1 MSDASPMHLDTDRVP
16 ALSSPAWKKRS
27 VLAVLLLVGALL
39 SLSAMGARPG
49 LPGGLWIGLLGICLA
64 AGSTLLL
71 FESFGPR
78 EMAARQVAARELL
91 WPALHASVALFLLW
105 GALRLAVLGVIPA
118 QTLVLS
124 IVVPLAFSWWV
135 GAVGTC
141 VGRLG
146 FLPDAERPLWQRH
159 GFWLIVLTTVV
170 YVPRLGSF
178 GLIDPWE
185 THYGEVAREIL
196 ARDDW
201 ISLWWAQDGWFWSKP
216 ILNFWAQAL
225 SFSAFGVPWGS
236 DQMLQG
242 IGIGRVPQP
251 EWAARLPIFLMAL
264 GGQQLL
270 YMGMRA
276 YVGRLAAF
284 LGALVLATTPY
295 WYLLAH
301 QSMVD
306 MAYVGP
312 LCAAMGCL
320 LLALHAEPTRR
331 VSSVQLRLSDVAG
344 SPRITLSGYHL
355 TFAALL
361 FLVLPQVLYLVSRN
375 LTLDWADLP
384 LRLRLHVDQVAS
396 GSPGNC
402 GLPGNAA
409 CQPDL
414 AGSRQSLQPAIL
426 ALLWATLAGLLLWLR
441 RGERRFARLCY
452 LGAWLLLGLS
462 FMGKGAPGFVLGLA
476 TLGAFVVVRGR
487 FAELRHMDLLG
498 LLLIT
503 ACVVMPW
510 FVQEYLR
517 HGSEFFERLFIHDM
531 YQRAFAHVHDT
542 NKGDDTSFRYYVWQ
556 LGYGLFPWSGL
567 AAAGTLYCVGR
578 TFWSSSEDDKE
589 GSARNL
595 TDVTYFCVLWQ
606 LCAFGMFS
614 VTGTKFHHYILPLVP
629 AVALL
634 TGVLLGSFL
643 ERARSFSRGP
653 NAMEGCAALGALV
666 ITLLVGRDLAVTRDG
681 DVEGGA
687 RFLQLFTYNYAR
699 SWPATLDYAG
709 VFWGFTAAAVVL
721 CLLMLAARTR
731 RLASLGM
738 CALSLLVSS
747 WAVNVYLVQISP
759 HWGQRET
766 LAEYYKQR
774 LGPEEPLVAYQ
785 LNWKGENFY
794 TGNNVPAF
802 VASGKRFTDWV
813 EAQQKSGVKVMFF
826 TTEHSRVATL
836 KRELGGS
843 REVEL
848 LTNESLN
855 DKFVLVRAVL

>member
-1 MSDASPMHLDTDRVP
+1 MHLDSDRAP
-16 ALSSPAWKKRS
+16 ALSSPTWKKRS
-27 VLAVLLLVGALL
+27 VLTALLLAGALL
-39 SLSAMGARPG
+39 ALVAMAARPG
-49 LPGGLWIGLLGICLA
+49 LPGGLWLGLLGTGLA
-64 AGSTLLL
+64 AGSALLL
-71 FESFGPR
+71 FDSFAPR
-78 EMAARQVAARELL
+78 ELVARQVAARELL
-91 WPALHASVALFLLW
+91 WPALHASMALLLLW
-105 GALRLAVLGVIPA
+105 GVLRLAVRGVIPA

-124 IVVPLAFSWWV
+124 ILVPLLFLWWV
-135 GAVGTC
+135 GALGTC
-141 VGRLG
+141 AGRLG
-146 FLPDAERPLWQRH
+146 FLPDPERPLWQRH

-196 ARDDW
+196 SRDDW

-225 SFSAFGVPWGS
+225 SFSALGVPWGS

-242 IGIGRVPQP
+242 IAAGRVPQP

-270 YMGMRA
+270 YVGMRA

-284 LGALVLATTPY
+284 LGGLVLATTPY

-320 LLALHAEPTRR
+320 LLALHADPARR
-331 VSSVQLRLSDVAG
+331 VSTVELRLSHAAG
-344 SPRITLSGYHL
+344 SPRVALSGYHL

-361 FLVLPQVLYLVSRN
+361 LLVLPQVLYLVSRN
-375 LTLDWADLP
+375 LTLDWAELP
-384 LRLRLHVDQVAS
+384 LRLRLHIDQVAS

-414 AGSRQSLQPAIL
+414 AGSRQSLQPALL
-426 ALLWATLAGLLLWLR
+426 ALVWTTIGGLLMWLR

-476 TLGAFVVVRGR
+476 TLGAFVVARGR
-487 FAELRHMDLLG
+487 SAELLRMDLLG

-510 FVQEYLR
+510 FIQEYLR

-567 AAAGTLYCVGR
+567 AAAGTLYCVGK
-578 TFWSSSEDDKE
+578 TFWSSSEDDSP
-589 GSARNL
+589 GSTRSL
-595 TDVTYFCVLWQ
+595 TDATYFCVLWQ

-629 AVALL
+629 AAALL

-643 ERARSFSRGP
+643 ERARSFSRTP
-653 NAMEGCAALGALV
+653 NVMEGCAALGALV
-666 ITLLVGRDLAVTRDG
+666 ITLLVGRDLAVTRAG

-699 SWPATLDYAG
+699 SWPASLSYAG

-766 LAEYYKQR
+766 LAEYYKR
-774 LGPEEPLVAYQ
+774 RGGPEEPLIAYQ

-813 EAQQKSGVKVMFF
+813 AAQQKKGVKVMFF

-836 KRELGGS
+836 KRELGAA
-843 REVEL
+843 RELEL
-848 LTNESLN
+848 LTDERLN